1 MKTKRL
7 LALVMLAGITV
18 SCSKQNKTP
27 QTIEEIITS
36 AREATPRVL
45 PVNAMLADPYQIQTQ
60 DGYLL
65 WIDNTKD
72 KLLTVYDLQQ
82 EKIVRQAINEG
93 KGPSEILPPV
103 QLLTDPTEHT
113 VGLLSRRTG
122 QYTVYRLTDLTSDTL
137 LRPVR
142 SFQFAQG
149 KDHCVKIGSDRYLSA
164 FYFPDTVASAAV
176 CDTAGKFLGW
186 INTFPEEIREIAAP
200 TDRYVKGQSSMA
212 YLPEEQVLCV
222 AYTSYLDRIQF
233 FDMSDAEPTLI
244 REYGVPGLQ
253 EKYTP
258 SSLRAY
264 ATDRFIYVLWVNNLD
279 KERYVLKFDARGEA
293 VDCIHIRKT
302 AYFCV
307 SPDDEKIYTLEQ
319 NDSLEPVVA
328 EYRLR

>member
-36 AREATPRVL
+36 AREATLRVL
-45 PVNAMLADPYQIQTQ
+45 PVNAMLADPYQIQYL
-60 DGYLL
+60 DGYLM
-65 WIDNTKD
+65 WVDGVK
-72 KLLTVYDLQQ
+72 KKMLTVYDPRD
-82 EKIVRQAINEG
+82 ERIVVQLVNEG
-93 KGPSEILPPV
+93 KGPNEVIPPL
-103 QLLTDPTEHT
+103 QLLTDPYQKT
-113 VGLLSRRTG
+113 VGLLQRRTG
-122 QYTVYRLTDLTSDTL
+122 RYTVYRLTDLTSDTL

-149 KDHCVKIGSDRYLSA
+149 RDHCVKIGSDRYLSA

-176 CDTAGKFLGW
+176 CDTAGKFLRW
-186 INTFPEEIREIAAP
+186 INTFPEEIREIPAP
-200 TDRYVKGQSSMA
+200 TDRYAKGQSSMS
-212 YLPEEQVLCV
+212 YLPKEQVLCV

-233 FDMSDAEPTLI
+233 FDMSDAEPTLV
-244 REYGVPGLQ
+244 REYGVPGLK
-253 EKYTP
+253 EKYAP

-319 NDSLEPVVA
+319 NDSLEPVIV
-328 EYRLR
+328 EYQL